1 MPDSGYVHSL
11 FSSIAERYVLAN
23 HVLSLG
29 MDILWRLRVLECISE
44 WKPVHLLDVATGTG
58 DLALSIKREFPEID
72 VVGTDFC
79 ESMLQIARRRGLEQ
93 TICADAMQLPFK
105 DGSFDVL
112 TVAFGL
118 RNMENY
124 AAALREFRRVLSP
137 GGHLLI
143 LDFSMPQGIV
153 LEAYRLYL
161 HRILPLMAGWL
172 TSRKGAYAY
181 LGRSIEQFPRE
192 GKMFQLLRSTGYS
205 NPISLSLCG
214 GIAVI
219 YTAEQSCKS
228 TRPSLRV
235 G

>member
-23 HVLSLG
+23 HVLSMG
-29 MDILWRLRVLECISE
+29 MDILWRLRVLEYVSE
-44 WKPVHLLDVATGTG
+44 WRPAHLLDVATGTG

-72 VVGTDFC
+72 IVGTDFC

-93 TICADAMQLPFK
+93 TFCADAMQLPVE
-105 DGSFDVL
+105 DGRFDVV

-124 AAALREFRRVLSP
+124 ASALQEFRRVLSP

-143 LDFSMPQGIV
+143 LDFSMPRGIV
-153 LEAYRLYL
+153 LGTYRLYL

-172 TSRKGAYAY
+172 TSRKEAYAY
-181 LGRSIEQFPRE
+181 LGQSIEQFPRE
-192 GKMFQLLRSTGYS
+192 EKMLQLLRDTGYL
-205 NPISLSLCG
+205 NPTSLPLCG
-214 GIAVI
+214 GIAAI
-219 YTAEQSCKS
+219 YTAEQSCEPNATS
-228 TRPSLRV
+228 VT